1 MAKVKLQQQKY
12 YELWYW
18 GYYDRLPECTQ
29 LLVKPV
35 VVPPETR
42 EQMLSNKSNVRYY
55 RFIVDDGEEM
65 LVVRDCVHSLHQIY
79 GKGGA

>member
-42 EQMLSNKSNVRYY
+42 E
-55 RFIVDDGEEM
+55 
-65 LVVRDCVHSLHQIY
+65 
-79 GKGGA
+79 